1 MTISDLQRHNIANIW
16 SMAVVRISQRG
27 MPALLVRLSGRGARP
42 EKVYFVCAVSATIQ
56 ILYVGVGL
64 WCNVIGTLKSIRVM
78 QCTTV

>member
-1 MTISDLQRHNIANIW
+1 MTISDLRRHNIANIW
-16 SMAVVRISQRG
+16 SMAGVRISQRG
-27 MPALLVRLSGRGARP
+27 MSAPLVRLGGARP